1 MMIKIYFRRTG
12 FMKKYLL
19 YASIAVIA
27 IMVVVLVKTWMKEG
41 DVKLEKIKEIEMDKT
56 FNGDYWHM
64 VDENRIEYLKLYNL
78 SQDDFDLT
86 SYNIVISEGREII
99 KMRYK
104 REKTF
109 PFRLTKYTKTVLG
122 SELHSNKIFI
132 YKVDKKNKVYL
143 DERGLNIDIKIE
155 K

>member
-1 MMIKIYFRRTG
+1 
-12 FMKKYLL
+12 MKKYLL